1 MGSILFHTL
10 LLLLL
15 LFWFSLPSPQRSAP
29 GDRAASG
36 TILLQSG
43 GGSRQ
48 QAEAAP
54 NESQSIDSE
63 LLELHAE
70 RIAAAILVERPPA
83 LTLAPGQNPG
93 AAQPGGG
100 AAASE
105 LTEAFQ
111 GTAGEGIGLHTG
123 EAAVQL
129 FGLQGKG
136 TKFVYVLDHS
146 GSMDGRRLQ
155 MAKAELLRS
164 LEALEEMHQFNI
176 IFYNHAWQA
185 FRPGRRLVFASP
197 MEKQAARRYIESIVS
212 EGGTQHYGALR
223 EAIAIG
229 PDVIFFLTDG
239 ESHDDLTPIQL
250 EEIER
255 ANNRLGR
262 GVQINVIQFGGGGV
276 TERPSS
282 RLRQLADENHGGYE
296 FHNVM
301 GVP

>member
-1 MGSILFHTL
+1 MGSILFHTF

-15 LFWFSLPSPQRSAP
+15 LFWFSLPSPQRGAP
-29 GDRAASG
+29 GERAASG
-36 TILLQSG
+36 MILLQSG

-54 NESQSIDSE
+54 NETQSIDSE
-63 LLELHAE
+63 LQELRAE
-70 RIAAAILVERPPA
+70 RIAAATLIERPPA

-100 AAASE
+100 VANE
-105 LTEAFQ
+105 LTEAFRGVA
-111 GTAGEGIGLHTG
+111 GTGIGPHTG
-123 EAAVQL
+123 EATVQL
-129 FGLQGKG
+129 FGQQGRG
-136 TKFVYVLDHS
+136 RKFVYVFDHS
-146 GSMDGRRLQ
+146 GSMEGRRLQ

-164 LEALEEMHQFNI
+164 LEALEETHQFNI
-176 IFYNHAWQA
+176 IFYNHGWQA

-197 MEKQAARRYIESIVS
+197 MEKQEARRYIESIVS
-212 EGGTQHYGALR
+212 TGGTQHYGALR
-223 EAIAIG
+223 EAVAIS

-239 ESHDDLTPIQL
+239 ESHDDLTPVQL

-262 GVQINVIQFGGGGV
+262 GVQINVIQFGGGGFA
-276 TERPSS
+276 ERPSS
-282 RLRQLADENHGGYE
+282 RLRQLAEENHGGYE